1 MTLENSNI
9 LLLKNGGKYIVESI
23 LFQNTIFHN
32 STFFHSQSNEKFLEV
47 SINHLILF
55 KTQFEKSFCFNFTS
69 NLLFVSFSYVF
80 LDLNFFNESLF
91 LKLATSKN
99 EMKKNLEFIRF
110 HLDRNIFAS
119 SFISI
124 EIFSEYRINI
134 ENFVI
139 ISNTFLKD
147 AFKMYSPV
155 QYIENNLMTV
165 KNISFVLNNYDS
177 SWNKLC
183 MTSSTLFNF
192 IGCFN
197 ILFGKI
203 YFNSNFYCASTLFLH
218 FSNVLK
224 DSDNIVIQNS
234 FFCNNYLILGVVT
247 TDNLHGIIL
256 YTNLGYGVLCIENV
270 FFLNN
275 DFSKMEDYTGDAY
288 YFGCLLSQSKLST
301 ISIVNCKFKNN
312 SAVSTAPIAF
322 IISINFEMKQTIL
335 IENSLN
341 FLDSFFLFGIIYI
354 DSTKNF
360 FEDVFFFR
368 NIGIIGACL
377 SFMNYGFSTTVINNM
392 FIYQNYAETYIMD
405 SMFVKNN
412 KSFVMSNSSL
422 VENQGFVGG
431 GMVVYGGSQTIDVFN
446 ITHENMLFY
455 NNYADHE
462 GGSYVIKTNVGFKIY
477 FYSCNFSTGSMDSS
491 RLSSIGILS
500 VWTEVTDQVFFEKC
514 IFFDNVA
521 SSISIMSINLG
532 RIFLNNSMFF
542 KNVAKNCI
550 FFTFII

>member
-9 LLLKNGGKYIVESI
+9 LLLKNGGKYILENI

-32 STFFHSQSNEKFLEV
+32 STFFHSQSNENVLEV
-47 SINHLILF
+47 STNHLFLF
-55 KTQFEKSFCFNFTS
+55 KTQFEKSFCFSFIS
-69 NLLFVSFSYVF
+69 NLFVVSFSYVF

-91 LKLATSKN
+91 LNLATSKN
-99 EMKKNLEFIRF
+99 ELKKNLEFYRF
-110 HLDRNIFAS
+110 HLNRNIFAS

-124 EIFSEYRINI
+124 EIFSDYRINI
-134 ENFVI
+134 ENLVI
-139 ISNTFLKD
+139 ISNIFLKD
-147 AFKMYSPV
+147 IFNMYSPV
-155 QYIENNLMTV
+155 QYIEGNLMTV
-165 KNISFVLNNYDS
+165 KNISVVLNNYDS
-177 SWNKLC
+177 IWKTLC
-183 MTSSTLFNF
+183 ITSSTLFNF

-203 YFNSNFYCASTLFLH
+203 YFHSNFYCSSTLFLH

-234 FFCNNYLILGVVT
+234 FFCNNYLILGELT
-247 TDNLHGIIL
+247 SDNLHGLIL
-256 YTNLGYGVLCIENV
+256 YTNLGYGVFSIENV

-275 DFSKMEDYTGDAY
+275 DFSKMENYIGIAY

-322 IISINFEMKQTIL
+322 IISLNFEMKQTIL

-341 FLDSFFLFGIIYI
+341 FLDSFILFGIIYI
-354 DSTKNF
+354 DSSKNF

-368 NIGIIGACL
+368 NIGIVGASL
-377 SFMNYGFSTTVINNM
+377 SFMNYGISTTVINKM
-392 FIYQNYAETYIMD
+392 FIYQNYAKNYIMD

-412 KSFVMSNSSL
+412 KSFVMRNSSL

-431 GMVVYGGSQTIDVFN
+431 GIVMYGGSQSIDVFN

-455 NNYADHE
+455 NNYADYE
-462 GGSYVIKTNVGFKIY
+462 GGSYSIKTNVGFKIY
-477 FYSCNFSTGSMDSS
+477 FYSCNFSTGLMDPS

-500 VWTEVTDQVFFEKC
+500 VWTEVTDQIFFEKC
-514 IFFDNVA
+514 NFFDNIA

-532 RIFLNNSMFF
+532 SIFLNNSIFF
-542 KNVAKNCI
+542 KNVARDCI